1 MSVLRREGRM
11 SRGALIAASTAVLAT
26 ALLLTPL
33 PATGDAGD
41 DAILNPPSTGQ
52 QDKRTMR
59 LNFLKAELLTGD
71 SFKLRLQAANI
82 LGQLNDLRAVP
93 PLINALGDEH
103 FAVRGQA
110 AIGLGALGDS
120 ASAVALIDVLTNDK
134 EAWVRKEAAK
144 ALGKVRHEKTAP
156 ALVEALKDKR
166 WKVRLAAAASL
177 GTVGNSGSV
186 DSLVTVL
193 DNALEAKEVR
203 DAALASLTQLREHI
217 DAGTQ
222 VMTLKRD
229 QDRVKRSRAARLLGV
244 IAGPLAVDALL
255 DGLNDQEISVRLTVI
270 ETLEKLGDPKAVSP
284 LETLLRHEQD
294 QLVAR
299 RARNCLKTLKRE

>member
-1 MSVLRREGRM
+1 MSHRTPAPLL
-11 SRGALIAASTAVLAT
+11 ALFVGISLIPAAAVLA
-26 ALLLTPL
+26 
-33 PATGDAGD
+33 D
-41 DAILNPPSTGQ
+41 DDDDILNPPNQ
-52 QDKRTMR
+52 VQHDKKTAR

-110 AIGLGALGDS
+110 AIGLGALGDP
-120 ASAVALIDVLTNDK
+120 ASAPELINVLKNDD

-166 WKVRLAAAASL
+166 WKVRLAAATSL
-177 GTVGNSGSV
+177 GNVGGAEAVNA
-186 DSLVTVL
+186 LVMVL

-229 QDRVKRSRAARLLGV
+229 PDRVKRSRAARLLGV

-255 DGLNDQEISVRLTVI
+255 DGLKDEEIAVRLTVI
-270 ETLEKLGDPKAVSP
+270 ETLEKLGDPKAVGP
-284 LETLLRHEQD
+284 LESLLRHEQD

-299 RARNCLKTLKRE
+299 RARNCLKMLKRD

>member
-1 MSVLRREGRM
+1 M
-11 SRGALIAASTAVLAT
+11 SRRVIAAIAFSAFAAVL
-26 ALLLTPL
+26 LWVQD
-33 PATGDAGD
+33 PARAADDGD
-41 DAILNPPSTGQ
+41 DAILNPPSKVKL
-52 QDKRTMR
+52 DKKTAR

-93 PLINALGDEH
+93 PLINALGDDH

-110 AIGLGALGDS
+110 AIGLGALGDP
-120 ASAVALIDVLTNDK
+120 ASATALIEVLKTDD

-144 ALGKVRHEKTAP
+144 ALGKIRHEKTTP

-166 WKVRLAAAASL
+166 WKVRLAAATSL
-177 GTVGNSGSV
+177 GTVGGATSV

-203 DAALASLTQLREHI
+203 EAALASLTQLREHI

-229 QDRVKRSRAARLLGV
+229 PDRTKRSRAARLLGV

-255 DGLNDQEISVRLTVI
+255 DGLKDDEISVRLTVI
-270 ETLEKLGDPKAVSP
+270 ETLEKLGDPRAVGP
-284 LETLLRHEQD
+284 LETLLRHEED